1 MSVTVRLNGEVEEKI
16 RTIALLRNVDE
27 KDVIEELRRR
37 VEEMFRKVVDEE
49 YDKAIENA
57 P

>member
-37 VEEMFRKVVDEE
+37 VEEMFRKVVEEE
-49 YDKAIENA
+49 YDKAITEL
-57 P
+57 

>member
-37 VEEMFRKVVDEE
+37 VEEMFREVVDEE